1 MPKLISNTERK
12 AIVKSI
18 PQPYKIFIWTALG
31 VGGLL
36 FTLHTLNGILL
47 PFIAGSIGAYV
58 LNRPARCLEHL
69 NFSRGVASAILILA
83 VIIILALVGL
93 IALPYLQQELLLFA
107 QSVPKLA
114 ERALTFLTPLFDKT
128 SQNIE
133 AHDID
138 ELKTQL
144 TNQVGVV
151 LKWSIDVLI
160 NILGNGMALANLL
173 SLIVLTPIIMFYL
186 LKDWQKLIDHIDQY
200 LPKSYANTIRKNAKI
215 IDTTLAAYARGQA
228 IVCLILMCLY
238 AVSLWSLGLKQGIFI
253 GILTGFLSF
262 IPYIGMLVGFTV
274 SMGVS
279 FSQFSEWSSIGS
291 VSLVFVIIPLIEA
304 NFLTPRFIGDK
315 IGLHPVWIIFALL
328 SGGTLFGFVGILL
341 ALPIA
346 ATLGVLIRILMDW
359 YLSSSFYLS
368 KR

>member
-1 MPKLISNTERK
+1 MPKPTSNIEK
-12 AIVKSI
+12 SIVIKSI
-18 PQPYKIFIWTALG
+18 PQSYKFYIWIGLG
-31 VGGLL
+31 VSLSLL
-36 FTLHTLNGILL
+36 FLRTLSGILL
-47 PFIAGSIGAYV
+47 PFIAGFIGAYV

-69 NFSRGVASAILILA
+69 KISRGVASALLILA

-93 IALPYLQQELLLFA
+93 IALPYLQQELFLFA
-107 QSVPKLA
+107 QSIPKLA
-114 ERALTFLTPLFDKT
+114 EKAFTFVTPILDKT
-128 SQNIE
+128 SQNIG
-133 AHDID
+133 AQDID
-138 ELKTQL
+138 ELKSQL

-160 NILGNGMALANLL
+160 NILGNGMALANIL
-173 SLIVLTPIIMFYL
+173 SLVVLTPIIMFYL
-186 LKDWQKLIDHIDQY
+186 LKDWPKLINHVDSF
-200 LPKSYANTIRKNAKI
+200 LPKSHVNTIRKNAKI

-238 AVSLWSLGLKQGIFI
+238 SVSLWSLGLKQGIFI

-274 SMGVS
+274 SMGIS
-279 FSQFSEWSSIGS
+279 FSQFSDWSSIGS
-291 VSLVFVIIPLIEA
+291 IGLVFIVISLIEA

-346 ATLGVLIRILMDW
+346 ATLGVLVRILMDW
-359 YLSSSFYLS
+359 YLSSPLYLS